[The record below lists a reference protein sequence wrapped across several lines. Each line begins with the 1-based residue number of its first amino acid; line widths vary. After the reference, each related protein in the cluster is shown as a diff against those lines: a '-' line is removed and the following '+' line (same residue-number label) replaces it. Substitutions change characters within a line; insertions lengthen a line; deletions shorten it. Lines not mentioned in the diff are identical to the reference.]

1 MDHTMRDLRKYAESF
16 PNGTLEEVIDNKV
29 EEDDDIGV
37 RATSLSPRG
46 GPVVTVVRRYLDEQ
60 HDRVQRFLGNREGL
74 RRPENMT
81 GISRTRWI
89 ATSVKQC
96 EP

>member
-1 MDHTMRDLRKYAESF
+1 MRDLRKYAESF

-46 GPVVTVVRRYLDEQ
+46 GSVVRRYLGEQ
-60 HDRVQRFLGNREGL
+60 HDRVQRFLGNRGGL

-81 GISRTRWI
+81 GLSRTRWI

>member
-37 RATSLSPRG
+37 
-46 GPVVTVVRRYLDEQ
+46 
-60 HDRVQRFLGNREGL
+60 
-74 RRPENMT
+74 
-81 GISRTRWI
+81 
-89 ATSVKQC
+89 
-96 EP
+96 